1 MTVHQQITHMRPWT
15 WPEDVCG
22 CRETGAIRPQINRNQ
37 EVTTVALS
45 FAQKEAIVAEVA
57 EVAKSAYSA
66 IGADYRGLTVEQMTD
81 LRVEARKAGV
91 YVRVVKNTLAK
102 RAFQDTDFACMEE
115 GLKGPL
121 ILAFSQEDPGSAAR
135 VAEAFAKTHDGFKVR
150 LVSIGGKL
158 LDPSELGT
166 LAKMPTYDEAI
177 SQLMA
182 VMKAPVQKLAATIN
196 EVPGKLVRTLAA
208 VRDVKEA
215 A

>member
-1 MTVHQQITHMRPWT
+1 M
-15 WPEDVCG
+15 
-22 CRETGAIRPQINRNQ
+22 
-37 EVTTVALS
+37 ALS

-66 IGADYRGLTVEQMTD
+66 VGAEYRGLTVEQMTD

-91 YVRVVKNTLAK
+91 YVRVVKNSLAK
-102 RAFQDTDFACMEE
+102 RAFAGTDFACMEE
-115 GLKGPL
+115 GLRGPL

-135 VAEAFAKTHDGFKVR
+135 LAETFAKGHEKFKVK
-150 LVSIGGKL
+150 LVSIGGSL
-158 LDPSELGT
+158 LAPSELGT

-196 EVPGKLVRTLAA
+196 EVPVKLVRTLAA
-208 VRDVKEA
+208 VRDSKEA

>member
-1 MTVHQQITHMRPWT
+1 M
-15 WPEDVCG
+15 
-22 CRETGAIRPQINRNQ
+22 
-37 EVTTVALS
+37 ALS

-57 EVAKSAYSA
+57 EVAKGAYSA
-66 IGADYRGLTVEQMTD
+66 IGAEYRGLSVDEMTD
-81 LRVEARKAGV
+81 LRVQARQAGV
-91 YVRVVKNTLAK
+91 YVRVVKNSLAK
-102 RAFQDTDFACMEE
+102 RAFVGTDFACMEE
-115 GLKGPL
+115 GLTGPL

-135 VAEAFAKTHDGFKVR
+135 IAEAFAKGHDKFKVR

-158 LDPSELGT
+158 LDPSELDV

-196 EVPGKLVRTLAA
+196 EVPGKLVRTIAA
-208 VRDVKEA
+208 VRDTKEA